1 MTIKYS
7 YSVVTLDAEAVKEL
21 QLDLDPILMM
31 KYVKDF
37 LNERLT
43 KSKLKTLGDLRVVDV
58 RSVYNPI
65 ERKFYFYIT
74 SSYSIQGEQDNE

>member
-21 QLDLDPILMM
+21 QLDPILMI